1 MVMSLAGKNA
11 VARHQNQGFALG
23 QLEDEVRLAVLGVH
37 LGVLKIKDAPLA
49 LQFDQNWSNIGHHIA
64 MLFASQF
71 NNLSAGEV
79 LVVRSNSLIARC
91 AQDSLMRLVVAKRQP
106 PSPDRSSRY

>member
-11 VARHQNQGFALG
+11 VARHQIQGFALG
-23 QLEDEVRLAVLGVH
+23 QLEDGVRLPVLGVH
-37 LGVLKIKDAPLA
+37 QGMLKSQHTPLA
-49 LQFDQNWSNIGHHIA
+49 MQFDQHGANISHHIA

-91 AQDSLMRLVVAKRQP
+91 AQDSLMRLVVVKRQP
-106 PSPDRSSRY
+106 PSPGRSSRN

>member
-1 MVMSLAGKNA
+1 MSLAGKNA

-37 LGVLKIKDAPLA
+37 LGVLKSKDAPLA
-49 LQFDQNWSNIGHHIA
+49 MQFDQHGASVTHHIP

-71 NNLSAGEV
+71 RILAAGEV
-79 LVVRSNSLIARC
+79 LVVRSHSRIARC
-91 AQDSLMRLVVAKRQP
+91 AQDSLMRLVVAKRPP
-106 PSPDRSSRY
+106 PSPGRSSRD

>member
-11 VARHQNQGFALG
+11 VTRHQNQGFALG

-37 LGVLKIKDAPLA
+37 LGVLKSKDAPLA
-49 LQFDQNWSNIGHHIA
+49 MQFDQHGASVTHHIP

-71 NNLSAGEV
+71 GDLAAGEV
-79 LVVRSNSLIARC
+79 VVVR
-91 AQDSLMRLVVAKRQP
+91 
-106 PSPDRSSRY
+106 